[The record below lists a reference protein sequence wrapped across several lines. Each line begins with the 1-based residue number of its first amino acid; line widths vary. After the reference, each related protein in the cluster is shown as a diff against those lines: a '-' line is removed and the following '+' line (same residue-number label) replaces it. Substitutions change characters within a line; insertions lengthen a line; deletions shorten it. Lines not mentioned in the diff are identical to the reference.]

1 MNCNVLICQ
10 DSVATHWAL
19 TESPFVLGPKGVDG
33 LPLTNPLISDNIAEL
48 CHNSRGDFLLHVL
61 GAAVQVQVN
70 GNRVGRWHVLQSG
83 DLIDIGRDR
92 FRFEAELLKD
102 VILTNGR
109 LGCEYCF
116 ETLDPNDADTSMR
129 EAVVVNSRPYH
140 EACWRISPECNL
152 PANPLKLKP
161 PPPYTVDVQTPLAPS
176 HTAVANTMYDT
187 PWGISANTL
196 QLDAAQR
203 EFQLINNDTT
213 DLKLDRRVMPPWASV
228 DYGGPIRTDAYK
240 HVRPAKPTSV
250 TIYPCFIQPPR
261 HKYYLRI
268 GKSQGI
274 DIVSSGR
281 RGVWAVM
288 LVCLYLVYLSYV
300 SSVWN
305 LRAWYIDP
313 TNFGHVN
320 AVTILLP
327 FGSLLLLFSAVF
339 CLSPTKTTWQV
350 YNLLDALE
358 HLAIFP
364 VKWVG
369 MAKYGI
375 LGPLEENWLR
385 SSNQIWKWLFGWILA
400 LYGGI
405 AAALV
410 VVILLLF
417 LSVGIPIV
425 TDVATI
431 TATIVPLVF
440 LYGFGRRYGCDPLRR
455 LWNWVVP

>member
-176 HTAVANTMYDT
+176 HTAVANTIYDV
-187 PWGISANTL
+187 PWGISTNTL
-196 QLDAAQR
+196 QLASAQ
-203 EFQLINNDTT
+203 FQFKLINNDATT
-213 DLKLDRRVMPPWASV
+213 LELDRRVMPPWAYV
-228 DYGGPIRTDAYK
+228 DYGGSIDKNACKR
-240 HVRPAKPTSV
+240 VRPAGSTSV
-250 TIYPCFIQPPR
+250 TICPHFIQPPR
-261 HKYYLRI
+261 QTYYLPI
-268 GKSQGI
+268 SKSQGI
-274 DIVSSGR
+274 NIVSNGSK
-281 RGVWAVM
+281 GVWAVM
-288 LVCLYLVYLSYV
+288 LVSLYLVYLSYALG
-300 SSVWN
+300 VWN

-313 TNFGHVN
+313 VNFGHVSSV
-320 AVTILLP
+320 AILLP
-327 FGSLLLLFSAVF
+327 FLSLLLLFSAVF
-339 CLSPTKTTWQV
+339 CLSPAKTTWQV
-350 YNLLDALE
+350 YSMLDALE
-358 HLAIFP
+358 HKAKFP
-364 VKWVG
+364 SEWVV
-369 MAKYGI
+369 MAKDHI
-375 LGPLEENWLR
+375 LGPLEEDWLR
-385 SSNQIWKWLFGWILA
+385 RTEQRWKWLFGWILA

-405 AAALV
+405 AALLIV
-410 VVILLLF
+410 VPLLLF
-417 LSVGIPIV
+417 LAVGIRVV
-425 TDVATI
+425 TDGATI
-431 TATIVPLVF
+431 IAMIVPLIF
-440 LYGFGRRYGCDPLRR
+440 LYRFGRQYGCDPIRR
-455 LWNWVVP
+455 LRNWLFQ